1 MNHDFRNLDTTRLAD
16 LAQWVTQN
24 YDQLIYENKINM
36 GSWYRL
42 SKQEE
47 QYQGCLMGWYA
58 QNPTVQSQGLSLD
71 KEFST
76 IFYETHQGREI
87 DIHAVLAFFGLNH
100 DQYDLIFT
108 SGGYG
113 SKKPHRDHILKHLNI
128 VIAQKKYAAQMIYQ
142 FQLQKRK

>member
-36 GSWYRL
+36 LNWYRL
-42 SKQEE
+42 SKYEGH
-47 QYQGCLMGWYA
+47 YQGCLIGWYA
-58 QNPTVQSQGLSLD
+58 QNPTVQSQGLILNKD
-71 KEFST
+71 LGA

-87 DIHAVLAFFGLNH
+87 DSNAVMAFFGLNH

-108 SGGYG
+108 TEGYK
-113 SKKPHRDHILKHLNI
+113 SKKPHRDHILEHINI